1 MICSPIFPIFNNFII
16 NYQKQTFLNILR
28 IIFLHWLRTM
38 VVISYNYTQ
47 RKEPRIITHA
57 ELQPTQRQGG
67 PYVWIHPIN
76 ESKK

>member
-1 MICSPIFPIFNNFII
+1 
-16 NYQKQTFLNILR
+16 
-28 IIFLHWLRTM
+28 M